1 MSNRCHDKLG
11 PIFVVLILSGVV
23 PLGACSSNAEL
34 AYSGYSAGQQYE
46 KPRYGR
52 GLAVTPDAPIENE
65 ACRTVV
71 KRRSD
76 EYGRVTEEQSR
87 VCGEEN
93 GEAWREV
100 PRQIQIIQICRLRTR
115 RNQRMN
121 PSSDSASYPER
132 AAIIAN
138 RRKVCERLA

>member
-1 MSNRCHDKLG
+1 VSNRCHDKLG
-11 PIFVVLILSGVV
+11 PIFVVLISSGVV

-46 KPRYGR
+46 IEPRYGR

-93 GEAWREV
+93 REAWRETY
-100 PRQIQIIQICRLRTR
+100 QG
-115 RNQRMN
+115 NNSNN
-121 PSSDSASYPER
+121 PDLSIPDQAEPED
-132 AAIIAN
+132 
-138 RRKVCERLA
+138 EPE

>member
-11 PIFVVLILSGVV
+11 PIFVVLILSGGV

-34 AYSGYSAGQQYE
+34 AYSGYPAGQQYE
-46 KPRYGR
+46 VERRYGR
-52 GLAVTPDAPIENE
+52 GLAVTPDAPIANE

-93 GEAWREV
+93 GEAWRETY
-100 PRQIQIIQICRLRTR
+100 RD
-115 RNQRMN
+115 NNSNN
-121 PSSDSASYPER
+121 PELSIPEQ
-132 AAIIAN
+132 A
-138 RRKVCERLA
+138 EPEDDPE

>member
-1 MSNRCHDKLG
+1 MSNRCHYKLG

-46 KPRYGR
+46 IEPRYGR

-93 GEAWREV
+93 GEAWRETY
-100 PRQIQIIQICRLRTR
+100 QG
-115 RNQRMN
+115 NNSNN
-121 PSSDSASYPER
+121 PDLSIPDQAEPED
-132 AAIIAN
+132 
-138 RRKVCERLA
+138 EPE

>member
-34 AYSGYSAGQQYE
+34 AYSGYPAGQQYE
-46 KPRYGR
+46 IEPRYGR

-93 GEAWREV
+93 GEAWRETY
-100 PRQIQIIQICRLRTR
+100 QG
-115 RNQRMN
+115 NNSNN
-121 PSSDSASYPER
+121 PDLSIPDQAEPED
-132 AAIIAN
+132 
-138 RRKVCERLA
+138 EPE